1 MRHENAWPTSIHH
14 YVPTIYKL
22 SQLSRMPTMYCNT
35 PCIEELRV
43 CTGLPEIVL
52 PPKNETDKNI
62 TLLPT
67 PNKATGNNCNAF
79 ELQEID
85 EWYNVYDLT
94 FVKSIQDAWNGDA
107 KLLAVIIVLF
117 SGIWPYLKVS
127 QNLKRQKNNRHAII
141 HLSFNIVLSN
151 LTLQQH
157 PQEFDIGHHLVF
169 THKRGETKRYII
181 VVIAAIQIHISRR
194 LCRDWSLGWRS
205 TSTRRRGHRG
215 HHARRTSL
223 WHHCLPPCDGM
234 GVFAD

>member
-1 MRHENAWPTSIHH
+1 MGSRDYSFIFVIFE
-14 YVPTIYKL
+14 L
-22 SQLSRMPTMYCNT
+22 SAINSVSTALAYSFICFFAYDSAADSLGAECQQCNT
-35 PCIEELRV
+35 PCIEELRM
-43 CTGLPEIVL
+43 CTGLPEVDNSGTL
-52 PPKNETDKNI
+52 SPKNETDKNI
-62 TLLPT
+62 ILL

-157 PQEFDIGHHLVF
+157 PQEFDIGDHMVF
-169 THKRGETKRYII
+169 THKR
-181 VVIAAIQIHISRR
+181 
-194 LCRDWSLGWRS
+194 
-205 TSTRRRGHRG
+205 
-215 HHARRTSL
+215 
-223 WHHCLPPCDGM
+223 
-234 GVFAD
+234 